1 MNKIRSSLETLN
13 EKSSKN
19 KESFIQRLS
28 SIPIQKLNLN
38 TEENNN
44 KTPETT
50 D

>member
-13 EKSSKN
+13 EKSPKN
-19 KESFIQRLS
+19 TESFLKRLS

-38 TEENNN
+38 TAENNK